1 MALPMRPDALSQYQ
15 ATDAYQVITAD
26 NERMKMS
33 SWLALCQL
41 GTVPNVETDYEA
53 YVDFVAAHNDLARE
67 ICARPI

>member
-26 NERMKMS
+26 NERMKMA
-33 SWLALCQL
+33 SWLAVCQL
-41 GTVPNVETDYEA
+41 GAVPDIETDYER